1 VETEAEAETDGDQR
15 RRDRESGPVT
25 VHTLEIADSAAAAHI
40 ARALARTVLLR
51 RANSQLIARIDIGIF
66 LFSSLVYARCSV
78 ARGGERTICYNCLN

>member
-1 VETEAEAETDGDQR
+1 VETETEAEAEAETDGDQR

-51 RANSQLIARIDIGIF
+51 RANSQLIARIDIRHF
-66 LFSSLVYARCSV
+66 FVFFTRF
-78 ARGGERTICYNCLN
+78 RTVQCRQGR